1 MLEFGSVPFLYQ
13 VISAHKRGFMHQR
26 FLPCALLL
34 AFGASSAQASS
45 APPPLRIGLA
55 KWFDHASTLLLTSDK
70 AYTIQDAVS
79 DKPLLQV
86 AAHAV
91 YKVTPSV
98 SGITLT
104 RTTLAGG
111 ETPTQNGS
119 PITVA
124 PSGTDFVQI
133 ARVDPK
139 SPSLTVHWHRY
150 RGALTVRLD
159 PDNTLRVINTVGL
172 EPYLYGVIPAEI
184 GTKVPLEAM
193 RAQAVAARTYA
204 LKNRGK
210 FGSEGFDL
218 DDTTRSEGYL
228 GVDGET
234 ALSNA
239 AVDSTRGQVLTW
251 HGQLIDAPYS
261 TDSGGMTAC
270 DLSGDCPY
278 LQAVR
283 DAPDGSSP
291 DYAHNGKYHTWTKLF
306 TASEVAGKLAKDPRT
321 HVSQFVSLGLDG
333 TDASGR
339 ITTATVF
346 GADGTMR
353 TVTGPQ
359 LRQILGYDTLRST
372 RATLTITPTGDYQF
386 DGKGWGH
393 GLGMSQDGAVSM
405 ASRPYNK
412 SCKDILKHYYVGT
425 VIMDISHVNWNV
437 STARRLP

>member
-1 MLEFGSVPFLYQ
+1 
-13 VISAHKRGFMHQR
+13 MHPR

-34 AFGASSAQASS
+34 AFAALSAHASP

-55 KWFDHASTLLLTSDK
+55 KWFDRASTLLLTSDK
-70 AYTIQDAVS
+70 AYTIQDAAS
-79 DKPLLQV
+79 DKPLLKV

-91 YKVTPSV
+91 YKITPSA

-104 RTTLAGG
+104 RTTLADG
-111 ETPTQNGS
+111 EAPSQSQS
-119 PITVA
+119 PVIVA
-124 PSGTDFVQI
+124 PAGTDYVQI

-139 SPSLTVHWHRY
+139 SSSLAVHWHRY
-150 RGALTVRLD
+150 RGTLTVRRD

-270 DLSGDCPY
+270 DSSGDCPY

-283 DAPDGSSP
+283 DAPDGSGP
-291 DYAHNGKYHTWTKLF
+291 DYASDGKYHTWTKLF
-306 TASEVAGKLAKDPRT
+306 TATEVAAKLAKDPRT
-321 HVSQFVSLGLDG
+321 RVSQFVSLALDG

-339 ITTATVF
+339 ITTATVS
-346 GADGTMR
+346 GVDGTMR
-353 TVTGPQ
+353 TVSGPQ
-359 LRQILGYDTLRST
+359 LRQILGYDSLRST
-372 RATLTITPTGDYQF
+372 RVSLTITPAGDYQF

-393 GLGMSQDGAVSM
+393 GLGMSQDGAVAM

-412 SCKDILKHYYVGT
+412 SCQDILKHYYVGT
-425 VIMDISHVNWNV
+425 TITDISHVNWNV
-437 STARRLP
+437 STAKRLP

>member
-1 MLEFGSVPFLYQ
+1 
-13 VISAHKRGFMHQR
+13 MHHR
-26 FLPCALLL
+26 FLLCTLPALLAAPSAL
-34 AFGASSAQASS
+34 ASP

-55 KWFDHASTLLLTSDK
+55 KWFDHASTLLLTSEKD
-70 AYTIQDAVS
+70 YTIRDAAS
-79 DKPLLQV
+79 DKPLLRV

-91 YKVTPSV
+91 YKIVPSPT
-98 SGITLT
+98 GITLS
-104 RTTLAGG
+104 RTTLTGG
-111 ETPTQNGS
+111 ETPTQSQS
-119 PITVA
+119 PLSVA
-124 PSGTDFVQI
+124 PTGTDYVQI

-139 SPSLTVHWHRY
+139 SSSLAVHWHRY
-150 RGALTVRLD
+150 RGFLTVRRD

-239 AVDSTRGQVLTW
+239 AVDGTRGQVLTW

-283 DAPDGSSP
+283 DAPGVDGP
-291 DYAHNGKYHTWTKLF
+291 DYAHDGKYHTWTKVF
-306 TASEVAGKLAKDPRT
+306 TAAEVAARLAKDPLTR
-321 HVSQFVSLGLDG
+321 VNQFVSLTLDG
-333 TDASGR
+333 MDASGR
-339 ITTATVF
+339 ITTATVA
-346 GADGTMR
+346 GADGMMR

-359 LRQILGYDTLRST
+359 LRRILGYDSLRST
-372 RATLTITPTGDYQF
+372 RVSLTMTPTGDYQF
-386 DGKGWGH
+386 GGKGWGH
-393 GLGMSQDGAVSM
+393 GLGMSQDGAVAM

-412 SCKDILKHYYVGT
+412 SCGDILKHYYVGT
-425 VIMDISHVNWNV
+425 TMTDISHVDWSV
-437 STARRLP
+437 STAKRLP